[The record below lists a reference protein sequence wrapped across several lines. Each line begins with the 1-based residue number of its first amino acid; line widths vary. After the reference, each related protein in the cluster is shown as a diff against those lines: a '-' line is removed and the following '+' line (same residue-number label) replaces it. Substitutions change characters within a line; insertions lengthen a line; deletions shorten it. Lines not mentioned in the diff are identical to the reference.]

1 MILHHCTGYP
11 LDPAGRYLRFQTG
24 LLFVVTS
31 RLPSFVELVEKFLII
46 FQDALSGLN
55 DSEKEEM
62 AVCLIPEVC
71 IFNNNCSL
79 HLCIIEA

>member
-1 MILHHCTGYP
+1 MILCHCTGYL
-11 LDPAGRYLRFQTG
+11 LDPAGQFLRFQVG
-24 LLFVVTS
+24 LMTVVTS

-71 IFNNNCSL
+71 IL
-79 HLCIIEA
+79 TLYYL

>member
-1 MILHHCTGYP
+1 M
-11 LDPAGRYLRFQTG
+11 A
-24 LLFVVTS
+24 TS

-71 IFNNNCSL
+71 
-79 HLCIIEA
+79 HL

>member
-1 MILHHCTGYP
+1 MILHHCTRYV
-11 LDPAGRYLRFQTG
+11 LDPAGWYVSFQIG
-24 LLFVVTS
+24 FLFVVFSS

-46 FQDALSGLN
+46 FQDAVSGLA

-71 IFNNNCSL
+71 I
-79 HLCIIEA
+79 

>member
-1 MILHHCTGYP
+1 MILHPCTRYI
-11 LDPAGRYLRFQTG
+11 LNPARWYLSFKIG
-24 LLFVVTS
+24 FLFVVSS

-46 FQDALSGLN
+46 FQDAVSGLA

-71 IFNNNCSL
+71 I
-79 HLCIIEA
+79 